1 MIKLGL
7 SEKAIERVAGVIGKT
22 AESPFTP
29 EKLENPN
36 ELGGA
41 SLGVILADGTSIYVR
56 DNKITDPKPEYN
68 YYPVRGYSS
77 SVVVS
82 DETGHFVGW
91 MDIWDLGFDKVKE
104 WMDSDPEQ
112 MRLELPAGQEE
123 PDEKEPAL

>member
-7 SEKAIERVAGVIGKT
+7 RDKAFERIAGTMRKS
-22 AESPFTP
+22 AEPPFTP

-91 MDIWDLGFDKVKE
+91 MDIWDLGFEKVKD
-104 WMDSDPEQ
+104 WMESDSEQ
-112 MRLELPAGQEE
+112 MRLELPPGHEGE
-123 PDEKEPAL
+123 DEGSQL